1 MRSTFWRL
9 RLAVSGF
16 LLSAAAIGHAAPA
29 FMSPNTGCP
38 PSVTVRT
45 VPLTYTENDAGDVRA
60 VTALNRNSSLP
71 LTQRSFGLGST
82 YAESRVTAHWQKDAK
97 GCPMLD
103 LEVGYQK
110 TTVHIARELK
120 DDACSFEHVHAHE
133 MHHLAIYRQWLQ
145 DSPERLSAFFN
156 EKYASLAA
164 MDSLGRNQETIK
176 LALQEFGKVRAQHD
190 EFDSDVE
197 YASNQAVC
205 GRFIPKMLD
214 RLEKEGKLP

>member
-1 MRSTFWRL
+1 MSWCL

-16 LLSAAAIGHAAPA
+16 LMSAAAICHAAPA
-29 FMSPNTGCP
+29 AAVSANTGCQ
-38 PSVTVRT
+38 PSVAVRT
-45 VPLTYTENDAGDVRA
+45 VPLTYAEDDSGDVRA
-60 VTALNRNSSLP
+60 VTALNRTSSLP

-82 YAESRVTAHWQKDAK
+82 YAESRVTAHWEKDAK
-97 GCPMLD
+97 GCPALN

-120 DDACSFEHVHAHE
+120 EDACSFGHVHAHE

-145 DSPERLSAFFN
+145 ESPERLGGFFK
-156 EKYASLAA
+156 EKFSSLAA
-164 MDSLGRNQETIK
+164 MDSLSRNKETIK

-190 EFDSDVE
+190 EFDSDAE
-197 YASNQAVC
+197 YEGNQAVC
-205 GRFIPKMLD
+205 NRFIPKMLD